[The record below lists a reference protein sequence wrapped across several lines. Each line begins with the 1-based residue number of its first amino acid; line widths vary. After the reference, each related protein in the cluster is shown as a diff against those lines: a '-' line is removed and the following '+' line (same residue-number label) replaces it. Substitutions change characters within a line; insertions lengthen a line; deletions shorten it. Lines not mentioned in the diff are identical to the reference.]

1 MRNHFLKH
9 LFFIL
14 SMLLTAAVPASA
26 QASYFSS
33 ARVKKPRTATPVI
46 LPAPDSA
53 IASMV
58 LPLRDS
64 LGFVTDSILPAY
76 DISVPDNP
84 LPSWFFLPAVY
95 DHFLFKDRSNPLEA
109 PKKDENPAMR
119 WISDRN
125 RTAGAMRE
133 MRRTLFT
140 SHPEIVRYNLALL
153 PEAPTHFIPT
163 VDPAD
168 FTIEMREMPTVSEA
182 VTTVDPTPAK
192 RRHWI
197 RKFNVGLQF
206 SQAYISP
213 NWYQGGNNNLN
224 VLGNIYYNV
233 KLNQE
238 FHPNL
243 LFETT
248 AQYKLGMN
256 SAPDDSIHSYN
267 ISDDLFQLNT
277 TFGVKA
283 AKRWY
288 YSFTAQFKTQLLNSY
303 NSNTREMR
311 ASFLSPGELTAGIGM
326 TYNYATPKKNFTF
339 DASTSPVSYNLRTC
353 INNQMDETAYDIR
366 KGRNSVSKFGSSAE
380 LKLFWKICSNIS
392 LNSRVWVFTD
402 YDLFQADWENTVVFE
417 INRFLTTQIF
427 CHARYDSKT
436 PRVDDTKWSKLQLKE
451 ILSIGF
457 SYKFSTI

>member
-1 MRNHFLKH
+1 MEKKFFL
-9 LFFIL
+9 
-14 SMLLTAAVPASA
+14 LLLALVSGAVACIASA

-33 ARVKKPRTATPVI
+33 ARVVKPGKEPAVT
-46 LPAPDSA
+46 LPSPDPA
-53 IASMV
+53 VAGEIMALRGNLGIA
-58 LPLRDS
+58 
-64 LGFVTDSILPAY
+64 TDSILPPYELDGADTPFPPY
-76 DISVPDNP
+76 
-84 LPSWFFLPAVY
+84 FFLPAVY
-95 DHFLFKDRSNPLEA
+95 DHFTFEDLSDPFAAPLRSGDASAAWLEDNERIS
-109 PKKDENPAMR
+109 KRMR
-119 WISDRN
+119 SIRRN
-125 RTAGAMRE
+125 
-133 MRRTLFT
+133 FFF
-140 SHPEIVRYNLALL
+140 SHPELVQYNLELL
-153 PEAPTHFIPT
+153 PEAPTRFTPVI
-163 VDPAD
+163 DPSG
-168 FTIEMREMPTVSEA
+168 FSIEMREMPTVAEA
-182 VTTVDPTPAK
+182 VPTVAPGPVK
-192 RRHWI
+192 HRHWLH
-197 RKFNVGLQF
+197 KFNVGLQF
-206 SQAYISP
+206 SQAYVSP

-224 VLGNIYYNV
+224 VLGNIYYNI

-267 ISDDLFQLNT
+267 VSDDLFQVNI

-311 ASFLSPGELTAGIGM
+311 SSFLSPGEFTAGIGM

-339 DASTSPVSYNLRTC
+339 DASIAPLSYNLRTC
-353 INNQMDETAYDIR
+353 INGEMDETVYDIKEGR
-366 KGRNSVSKFGSSAE
+366 KTVSKIGSSAE
-380 LKLFWKICSNIS
+380 VKLFWKIASNIS
-392 LNSRVWVFTD
+392 LTSRVWLFSD

-436 PRVDDTKWSKLQLKE
+436 PHVDDTKWSKLQLKE

-457 SYKFSTI
+457 AYKFSTI